1 MKKTNL
7 RINNFFIIEKDDSY
21 YLTDI
26 DVLEDWIEV
35 PTKDHAELL
44 TQITVSFPA
53 TPHDSG
59 HQSIP

>member
-1 MKKTNL
+1 MKNNR

-35 PTKDHAELL
+35 PTKDLQEPK
-44 TQITVSFPA
+44 IRIVM
-53 TPHDSG
+53 
-59 HQSIP
+59 IKYKN